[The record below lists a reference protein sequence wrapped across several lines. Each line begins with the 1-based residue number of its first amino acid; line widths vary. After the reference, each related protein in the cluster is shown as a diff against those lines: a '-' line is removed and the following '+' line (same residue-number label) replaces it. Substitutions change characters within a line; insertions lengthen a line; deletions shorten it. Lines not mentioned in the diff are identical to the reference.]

1 VQCKWRMMRGN
12 EMGRKAIR
20 YDPGPALT
28 VAKMPVKNP
37 PTKPATRCVWKT
49 PRVSSTYLNSQSLFL
64 VADSGSAGATKQG
77 HNVITSC

>member
-1 VQCKWRMMRGN
+1 MEWLADRS
-12 EMGRKAIR
+12 

-64 VADSGSAGATKQG
+64 IAGQQEQRREQQR
-77 HNVITSC
+77 V